1 MLLGKEETLELMP
14 VSSISLCKCMQAL
27 SFKEIMQEKILS
39 IHSIEKEQ
47 VTALELGDEKQTI
60 GGKHITHG
68 TNYELSAEDAC
79 HVERVCPLLLSSS
92 HPHHSCVRIRHA
104 SDL

>member
-14 VSSISLCKCMQAL
+14 VSSISLCNCMHAL
-27 SFKEIMQEKILS
+27 SFKEMMQEKILS

-47 VTALELGDEKQTI
+47 VTALEQGDEKQTI
-60 GGKHITHG
+60 GGNHISYG

-79 HVERVCPLLLSSS
+79 NVEQVCPPLLPSSP
-92 HPHHSCVRIRHA
+92 PHHSCVRIQHA